1 MISASYYYSPSYQP
15 PEEFYD
21 FSQETMNYT
30 YYYDD
35 KLYVANYTVVTKTLK
50 EEEEPIPMP
59 EEILNLHPF
68 QFFAML
74 VCIISLLILFSY
86 IVSVHAAFSILKKRE
101 FVNNEGKLNVVW

>member
-1 MISASYYYSPSYQP
+1 
-15 PEEFYD
+15 
-21 FSQETMNYT
+21 
-30 YYYDD
+30 
-35 KLYVANYTVVTKTLK
+35 
-50 EEEEPIPMP
+50 MP